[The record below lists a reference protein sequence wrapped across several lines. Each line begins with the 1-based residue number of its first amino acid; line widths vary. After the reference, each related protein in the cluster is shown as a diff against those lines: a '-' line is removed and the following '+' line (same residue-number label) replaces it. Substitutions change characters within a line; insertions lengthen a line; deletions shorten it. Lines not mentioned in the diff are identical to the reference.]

1 MSDSWNSRAK
11 RDLMESR
18 DTAGIP
24 EPIGYEDVTAECNL
38 PVFVAERRTDY
49 ASECIRATDRRLATK
64 PDGAVMAEIDEGPT
78 EKMEVE
84 RG

>member
-11 RDLMESR
+11 RDLAESR

-24 EPIGYEDVTAECNL
+24 EPVDYEEVTAECNL
-38 PVFVAERRTDY
+38 PVFVAERQDYVAACIYVTDQ
-49 ASECIRATDRRLATK
+49 RHKTT
-64 PDGAVMAEIDEGPT
+64 PDGAVCAEIDEGPT

-84 RG
+84 RE